1 MKGLNSMLQHIV
13 IKFKQFREQLFSC
26 FTYRADAT
34 MELVDALSGN
44 KDALSVVQ
52 LSLHPSFRR
61 GYASISSAISNF
73 NADQNQIAAVEQCLI
88 KYCDPTSPTRPFRLI
103 VLDCTAAPRK
113 YSKTLA
119 DKGIVHAPNVI
130 PGNKPITVGH
140 QYSIVGFLPERNI
153 SSAKTPWLLP
163 LSTQRVATSTNGI
176 DVGIAQFNTIIPALG
191 KGLTVSVG
199 DTAYNN
205 PRFIHGIQQHADL
218 VHIARLQSNRI
229 IYHTPAPKQ
238 TKITK
243 RRERGHELWYGA
255 EFNLKD
261 NSTHDVPANTIAVP
275 YTTRKGKQFTA
286 HIEGWNNMLMRD
298 KNGLPMHK
306 YPFTAVKI
314 TITDEIGNQV
324 YKRPMWLMVSGNR
337 RGELNLTQVWQ
348 SYMQRYDVEHFFKF
362 GKSRLLM
369 DKFQTPE
376 VAHEESW
383 WCIASIAYAQ
393 LYMAKEL
400 AKYHPNPWEKYLAT
414 MKENGVVKSARQVQK
429 SFANITTKIGTPAE
443 SPKPRG
449 IQLGRAAGELQIR
462 RMPSPIIFKG
472 ETAPQGTVT

>member
-1 MKGLNSMLQHIV
+1 MLHSIV
-13 IKFKQFREQLFSC
+13 TKFKQFREQLFSC

-34 MELVDALSGN
+34 MELIDALSGN
-44 KDALSVVQ
+44 ITASSVVQ

-73 NADQNQIAAVEQCLI
+73 NADQNQATSVERCLI
-88 KYCDPTSPTRPFRLI
+88 KHCEPISQTRPFRLI
-103 VLDCTAAPRK
+103 VADCTAAPRQ

-119 DKGIVHAPNVI
+119 DKGIVHAPNVT

-140 QYSIVGFLPERNI
+140 QYSIVGFLPEKCIDNVNI
-153 SSAKTPWLLP
+153 PWLLP
-163 LSTQRVATSTNGI
+163 LSVVRVATNTNGI
-176 DVGIAQFNTIIPALG
+176 DIGVEQFNSIIPEFG
-191 KGLTVSVG
+191 EDITVSVG

-205 PRFIHGIQQHADL
+205 PRFIHGIQQHKNL
-218 VHIARLQSNRI
+218 IHIARLQSNRI
-229 IYHTPAPKQ
+229 IYHTPKSKRQ
-238 TKITK
+238 KVTL

-261 NSTHDVPANTIAVP
+261 KTTHSAPDNTIAIL

-286 HIEGWNNMLMRD
+286 NIESWDNMLMRD
-298 KNGLPMHK
+298 KHGLPMHR
-306 YPFTAVKI
+306 YPFTTVKI
-314 TITDEIGNQV
+314 TITDESGNQV
-324 YKRPMWLMVSGNR
+324 YKRPMWLMVSGAKR
-337 RGELNLTQVWQ
+337 EKLTLTQIWQ

-383 WCIASIAYAQ
+383 WCIAAIAYAQ

-400 AKYHPNPWEKYLAT
+400 ANNYPNPWEKYLAT
-414 MKENGVVKSARQVQK
+414 MKNNCTVKSARQVQK
-429 SFANITTKIGTPAE
+429 SFANITTKIGTPANP
-443 SPKPRG
+443 PKPRG
-449 IQLGRAAGELQIR
+449 IQLGRAAGDLQVR
-462 RMPSPIIFKG
+462 RTLSPIIFKG
-472 ETAPQGTVT
+472 TIALQSATT